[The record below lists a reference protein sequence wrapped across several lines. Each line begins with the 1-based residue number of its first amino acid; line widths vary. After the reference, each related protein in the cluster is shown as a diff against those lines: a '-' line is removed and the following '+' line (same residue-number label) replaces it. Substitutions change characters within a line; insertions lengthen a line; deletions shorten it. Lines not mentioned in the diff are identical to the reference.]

1 MKEELEM
8 AKGDTID
15 FNNYMREVCP
25 VLPLASSML
34 NGVPNMTVEVDKS
47 VFTGWKGLVLP

>member
-1 MKEELEM
+1 M

-34 NGVPNMTVEVDKS
+34 IGVPNMTVEVDKS
-47 VFTGWKGLVLP
+47 VFTRWEGLVLP